1 MSSGKKLSILK
12 NILGYSFRSGDEI
25 LFECPKCQHHKNKL
39 SINVEKDVFKCW
51 VCEYSGRSIYR
62 LVRRYGSYDQRREWS
77 SFTEEVE
84 TKSLSEVLFEKEEI
98 EEEQILDLPDDFMS
112 LANRSLPKTSLY
124 PLNYLE
130 SRGITKR
137 DVIRWKMGY
146 CLDGEYEGRIIIPSF
161 GMTGKANYFIARSYS
176 RDWKKYQNPQ
186 VSKDIIFNELYLDF
200 DEDMV
205 LVEGVFDAIKAGENA
220 VPLLGSTLRENSRL
234 FQEIVKSD
242 TPIYIALDLDAQ
254 TKALKIIKSLL
265 EYDIEVHKIDI
276 SPYAD
281 VGDMSQ
287 EAFLKRKKE
296 AVFIKSYDYLIDEL
310 INLRG

>member
-1 MSSGKKLSILK
+1 MSSGKKLKILSSA
-12 NILGYSFRSGDEI
+12 LGYSHRSGNEL

-39 SINVEKDVFKCW
+39 SINIDKDVFKCW
-51 VCEYSGRSIYR
+51 VCEYAGRSIYR
-62 LVRRYGSYDQRREWS
+62 LIRRYGTFEQRREWAS
-77 SFTEEVE
+77 LTQEIE
-84 TKSLSEVLFEKEEI
+84 TKSLSEALFGKEEI
-98 EEEQILDLPDDFMS
+98 EPEQVLELPKEFIS
-112 LANRSLPKTSLY
+112 LANRKLPKTSLY

-130 SRGITKR
+130 SRGYTKR
-137 DVIRWKMGY
+137 DIIKWKMGY

-176 RDWKKYQNPQ
+176 GDWKKYQNPK

-200 DEDMV
+200 DEDMI

-220 VPLLGSTLRENSRL
+220 VPLLGSTLREDSKL
-234 FQEIVKSD
+234 FQEIAKND

-265 EYDIEVHKIDI
+265 EYDIEIHQIDI
-276 SPYAD
+276 SPYED
-281 VGDMSQ
+281 VGGMSNA
-287 EAFLKRKKE
+287 AFLKRKKE
-296 AVFIKSYDYLIDEL
+296 AKFIKSYDYLIDEI